1 MSDNRKMYRFT
12 AVWMI
17 FCLCG
22 IFSAA
27 AQAGT
32 LKDLVVVKSKVLVI
46 MSYDDSFPWVTETK
60 EGIDSVLS
68 QTCEVRY
75 FYMDTKRNPPGAAQ
89 KAKEAF
95 SLYQEFQPDGV
106 IASDDDAQSAFAV
119 PYLKDKVK
127 TPVMFCGVNADA
139 GKYGYP
145 AANVSGILERYHV
158 SESVA
163 FVRQIIPSV
172 KTFGYIMTDGSTGK
186 AALEQIQSE
195 AAAYPAKFTAYKMPK
210 TLKETKA
217 MTEELKSQCDTLF
230 TPTMQGIVGD
240 DGKSLSDKEVLPIV
254 AEIFGKAVIGGSGYN
269 IKYGM
274 LCGVIKT
281 GQEQGNMA
289 AKMLLKAMGGTPV
302 SQIPIIRNQNG
313 KRIVNVT
320 VMKALGVKPNPAVLE
335 GAELVRTE
343 K

>member
-1 MSDNRKMYRFT
+1 MLKRIYCVIALWTVS
-12 AVWMI
+12 
-17 FCLCG
+17 CL
-22 IFSAA
+22 APA
-27 AQAGT
+27 MTQAGT
-32 LKDLVVVKSKVLVI
+32 LKELVVVKSRVLAV
-46 MSYDDSFPWVTETK
+46 MSYDDTFPWVTETK

-68 QTCEVRY
+68 AICEVRY
-75 FYMDTKRNPPGAAQ
+75 FYMDTKRNPAGAEQ
-89 KAKEAF
+89 KAKEAYA
-95 SLYQEFQPDGV
+95 LYQEFQPDGV
-106 IASDDDAQSAFAV
+106 IASDDDAQSAFV
-119 PYLKDKVK
+119 LPYLKDKVK
-127 TPVMFCGVNADA
+127 TPVMFCGVNAEP

-158 SESVA
+158 SESVS

-172 KTFGYIMTDGSTGK
+172 KTFGYMMKDSSTGT

-195 AAAYPAKFTAYKMPK
+195 AATYPAKFTAYKMPK
-210 TLKETKA
+210 TLKETGT

-240 DGKSLSDKEVLPIV
+240 DGTSLSDKEVLPLV
-254 AEIFGKAVIGGSGYN
+254 AEIFGKPVTGGSGYN

-281 GQEQGNMA
+281 GQEQGSIA

-302 SQIPIIRNQNG
+302 SQIPVIRNQNG

-320 VMKALGVKPNPAVLE
+320 VMKALGIKPNPAVLE